1 MTQVTGNVTA
11 THLTYIYGLIP
22 NGDFETGDFTSWST
36 SVYNTGTATITTDE
50 SATSYGSVAQFSAY
64 GGTDLI
70 ALTQTG
76 IDTSDANNISIDY
89 KILTASDDISF
100 GIQINPG
107 IDVDGWQLI
116 AIDCS
121 ATTDWTNLIT
131 ALQTPSTSATVSLIM
146 SGGVSSAYLDNVK
159 IDSILTS
166 ATIEDSSKTWTADQ
180 FNTDGMFILT
190 SGDVKGYSCTIL
202 DTFENYIQVPTTYAN
217 IINNIRVYETGYGNY
232 EDFETGA
239 TTWTKDDE
247 LNIDFES
254 TGPGGETPS
263 PHSGTY
269 CCKISQGPE

>member
-11 THLTYIYGLIP
+11 TTLTYATTIVNIAV
-22 NGDFETGDFTSWST
+22 NGDFETGVLYPWETLYATT
-36 SVYNTGTATITTDE
+36 SVATTYKSDLNGGTYGCYFSCNAGDVGGIRQSFSTTVTEMHSISLDYISDIGVIIGLGGFDLFTLDATDTWTNFSTDGPFLYEEEPLTDINFCHLYTGRGNYAEVDNVSFTGVITT
-50 SATSYGSVAQFSAY
+50 G
-64 GGTDLI
+64 
-70 ALTQTG
+70 
-76 IDTSDANNISIDY
+76 N
-89 KILTASDDISF
+89 
-100 GIQINPG
+100 
-107 IDVDGWQLI
+107 
-116 AIDCS
+116 
-121 ATTDWTNLIT
+121 
-131 ALQTPSTSATVSLIM
+131 VS
-146 SGGVSSAYLDNVK
+146 
-159 IDSILTS
+159 S

-202 DTFENYIQVPTTYAN
+202 DTFENYIQVPTTFAN

-269 CCKISQGPE
+269 CCKISQVPE